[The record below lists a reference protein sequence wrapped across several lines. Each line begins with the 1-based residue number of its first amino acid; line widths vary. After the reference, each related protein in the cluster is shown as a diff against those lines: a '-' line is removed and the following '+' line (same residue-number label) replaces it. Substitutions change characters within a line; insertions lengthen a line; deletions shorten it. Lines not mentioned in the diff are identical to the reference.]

1 MKKLILLALALL
13 LLLDTV
19 DDLFSG
25 ETLGLGAGKTGSG
38 RKISVDNNQGEYY
51 IVIFSN
57 VGAIILLVAIARLKD
72 DDED

>member
-38 RKISVDNNQGEYY
+38 RNGT
-51 IVIFSN
+51 
-57 VGAIILLVAIARLKD
+57 
-72 DDED
+72 